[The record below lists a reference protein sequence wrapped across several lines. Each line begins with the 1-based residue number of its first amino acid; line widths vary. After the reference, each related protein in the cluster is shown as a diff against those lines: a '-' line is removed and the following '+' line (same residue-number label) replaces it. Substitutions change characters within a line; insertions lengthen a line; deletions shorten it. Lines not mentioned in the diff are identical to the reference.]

1 MECSVVAI
9 ARPTETYYFITFSQT
24 LGQQRSERGG
34 AFMTE
39 MTRRGFIKGAAA
51 FAPLAFTPSGMP
63 QQASI
68 SERFDFVI
76 AGAGHN
82 SLICAAY
89 LAKAGHKVLVLEGRP
104 TIGGGTKTAEVCLP
118 GFKEDLCSSVHGGI
132 SGNPLIRNNELNL
145 RDYGYGEYIDS
156 DPVMHIPF
164 LDGAYITVWRD
175 IDRTCETI
183 SRFSKK
189 DAETF
194 RRMVAEYKAYTAA
207 GGGGRE
213 RGEAAQSIPKA
224 GVWQR
229 RAAMSGYDLVSSIFE
244 SDYMRRGSLVCGH
257 FGSVPG
263 GHINTGMQA
272 FSLVTQQVS
281 GRPIPKGGSG
291 TLAVAL
297 GRFIEAH
304 NGVVLTNKPVAQLL
318 IENSKCVGVRCG
330 DDSTYRA
337 EKAVVST
344 IHIKHL
350 VNMAPRELWGEDF
363 LEGVDLFRPEHA
375 MISLHYAT
383 SEPPKYPVAN
393 GGTISTCEAAI
404 APKLERYLLFDYE
417 DAKGSIDLENPPGL
431 QIVSPS
437 VVDPSRAPAG
447 YHTVKIE
454 SNLPYDLKEGPK
466 HWDNIKDQVA
476 DSLLNHLRRFA
487 PNLTPDKILAKF
499 IESPLDIE
507 RMNPSMYHGSAHA
520 GANDLSQS
528 GAMRPVPGW
537 AQYKMPIA
545 GLYQT
550 GACTAP
556 GGSVTGMPGRN
567 AASVILKDNGSSLE
581 EVVGKKA

>member
-1 MECSVVAI
+1 M
-9 ARPTETYYFITFSQT
+9 
-24 LGQQRSERGG
+24 SEI
-34 AFMTE
+34 
-39 MTRRGFIKGAAA
+39 TRRGFIKGAAA
-51 FAPLAFTPSGMP
+51 FAPLAFTPLRGA
-63 QQASI
+63 QQPAPGD
-68 SERFDFVI
+68 RFDFII

-82 SLICAAY
+82 SLVCAAY
-89 LAKAGHKVLVLEGRP
+89 LAKAGHKVLILEGRP

-118 GFKEDLCSSVHGGI
+118 GFKEDLCSSVHSGI
-132 SGNPLIRNNELNL
+132 SGNPLIGNNELSL
-145 RDYGYGEYIDS
+145 RDYGYGEYIES

-164 LDGAYITVWRD
+164 LDGAYITVWHD

-194 RRMVAEYKAYTAA
+194 RRMVAEYKTYTAA
-207 GGGGRE
+207 SAAARE
-213 RGEAAQSIPKA
+213 ATAGSSAAAQKIPKA

-229 RAAMSGYDLVSSIFE
+229 RFAMSGYDLVCQLFE
-244 SDYMRRGSLVCGH
+244 SDYMRRANLVCGH

-263 GHINTGMQA
+263 GNPNTGSQA
-272 FSLVTQQVS
+272 YSLVVQQVN

-304 NGVVLTNKPVAQLL
+304 NGVVLTNKPVTQLV
-318 IENSKCVGVRCG
+318 IENSKCVGVRCA

-350 VNMAPRELWGEDF
+350 VGMAPRELWGEDF

-383 SEPPKYPVAN
+383 TEPPQYPLAN

-404 APKLERYLLFDYE
+404 APKLDRYLLFDYE
-417 DAKGSIDLENPPGL
+417 NARGEINLDDPPGL

-447 YHTVKIE
+447 HHTVKIE
-454 SNLPYDLKEGPK
+454 SNLPYGLKEGPQ

-476 DSLLNHLRRFA
+476 DFLLNHLRRFA
-487 PNLTPDKILAKF
+487 PNLTPDKFLAKF

-507 RMNPSMYHGSAHA
+507 RMNPSMWRGSAHA
-520 GANDLSQS
+520 GANDLAQS

-537 AQYKMPIA
+537 AQYRMPIT

-567 AASVILKDNGSSLE
+567 AASVILKDNGSSIE
-581 EVVGKKA
+581 EVISKKA